1 MTYVGHSH
9 TTYTYQPQHDKGFS
23 IAVFPSGF
31 LITFAPPPGFSRI
44 LTQILKRQRSSI
56 FCLILHQVTV

>member
-1 MTYVGHSH
+1 MTYVRHSH

-44 LTQILKRQRSSI
+44 LTHSQTSVL
-56 FCLILHQVTV
+56 